1 MSLVTADWNPMGDK
15 FYRREELYCMA
26 WADRFEVKGHLVA
39 AAQHGGPVALMKDDQ
54 EKLSVRPTVTIYSC
68 SGSILSSFKWKSGR
82 VLALGWTHR
91 EELMVVQ
98 EDGQVLVYD
107 QHGTFIR
114 TFTMG
119 TDVKTLRAVSACVFV
134 SPSGTGLALLTGGV
148 SRFVLADN
156 TDSLRLR
163 RLPETPGILPSPSC
177 WAVLPVPGGPV
188 SVPGGPVS
196 VPGGPVSVPGG
207 PVSVLA
213 TTGREVLLVQHG
225 ECRSVSPSRSVSELV
240 LCGVAG
246 CVTWPVARWPST
258 TDSGL
263 LWLGT
268 SDLQVA
274 VATATGGLAW

>member
-1 MSLVTADWNPMGDK
+1 
-15 FYRREELYCMA
+15 
-26 WADRFEVKGHLVA
+26 
-39 AAQHGGPVALMKDDQ
+39 
-54 EKLSVRPTVTIYSC
+54 
-68 SGSILSSFKWKSGR
+68 
-82 VLALGWTHR
+82 
-91 EELMVVQ
+91 
-98 EDGQVLVYD
+98 
-107 QHGTFIR
+107 
-114 TFTMG
+114 MG

-225 ECRSVSPSRSVSELV
+225 ECRSVSPAGLSLSSCSVVLLAVSPGQSRVSIY
-240 LCGVAG
+240 
-246 CVTWPVARWPST
+246 